1 MFRQTAPSVVRMELP
16 LGAEASGDDHL
27 NKWFGRLSPEVL
39 RRLQDVQQG
48 GTNEVLVREDIVP
61 STLPSDQTQS
71 DQAPREIVVQLRPF
85 VPNCVGVVIDD
96 DRHVLVPMY
105 VDPERFSA
113 GATALLSD
121 GSFSQATFIGSDER
135 TQMTVLKLQS
145 GDVRTATL
153 GSEELSPGTLLM
165 VLSLNPA
172 FNRLAVWQG
181 WQPDPA
187 AIVNLDGSIAGFA
200 GDAGFVPAGK
210 CLPVAQELI
219 NYGHVRR
226 AYLGVGVR
234 QVLPDDPERQANAAL
249 GEAPA
254 LRIVAVVAGS
264 AAEKA
269 GLHPGDLILGL
280 AGQGVGDVAAFA
292 ATIASREGATPIL
305 ILRDGHPMSVSAE
318 LEVQ

>member
-1 MFRQTAPSVVRMELP
+1 
-16 LGAEASGDDHL
+16 
-27 NKWFGRLSPEVL
+27 
-39 RRLQDVQQG
+39 
-48 GTNEVLVREDIVP
+48 
-61 STLPSDQTQS
+61 
-71 DQAPREIVVQLRPF
+71 
-85 VPNCVGVVIDD
+85 
-96 DRHVLVPMY
+96 
-105 VDPERFSA
+105 
-113 GATALLSD
+113 
-121 GSFSQATFIGSDER
+121 
-135 TQMTVLKLQS
+135 
-145 GDVRTATL
+145 
-153 GSEELSPGTLLM
+153 
-165 VLSLNPA
+165 
-172 FNRLAVWQG
+172 
-181 WQPDPA
+181 
-187 AIVNLDGSIAGFA
+187 
-200 GDAGFVPAGK
+200 
-210 CLPVAQELI
+210 LPVAQELI